1 MLSSALAEKEFYV
14 LKYILH
20 RLLAMIPVLL
30 GILLIVFT
38 LMFFSPGNPARQLLG
53 ANASEE
59 AVWQLEE
66 QLGLHDGFFVRFF
79 NYLKDIIFHF
89 DFGKSYSTGHPVM
102 EEVLSRFPYTLK
114 LAAWSAGI
122 AIVLGLITGIISAVR
137 QYSTFDNVATIVS
150 LIGVSMPNFWQGLIN
165 IIIFSVALKWLPS
178 SGSYGPEYWILPA
191 VTLGTSCAASVMRTT
206 RSSMLEVI
214 RQDYIRMARSKGQS
228 EFIVIMKHAFK
239 NALIPIITV
248 IGNMFGSLLGGS
260 VLVESVFAIPGLGKY
275 MIDAISERDYPVVLG
290 SVLFLAVCFS
300 LVNLLIDIIYCF
312 IDPRVI
318 EQYKKE
324 GLKKKNVAKEA
335 VANEA

>member
-1 MLSSALAEKEFYV
+1 MTR
-14 LKYILH
+14 YILH
-20 RLLAMIPVLL
+20 RLLAMIPVML

-53 ANASEE
+53 PHASEE

-66 QLGLHDGFFVRFF
+66 ELGLHDGFFKRFF
-79 NYLKDIIFHF
+79 DYLADIVFRFHF
-89 DFGKSYSTGHPVM
+89 GDSYSTGHPVM

-114 LAAWSAGI
+114 LAALSAII
-122 AIVLGLITGIISAVR
+122 AIVLGVVAGIISSVR
-137 QYSTFDNVATIVS
+137 QYSVFDNVATAVS

-165 IIIFSVALKWLPS
+165 IIVFSVALRWLPP

-206 RSSMLEVI
+206 RSSMLEVV
-214 RQDYIRMARSKGQS
+214 RQDYIRMARAKGQS
-228 EFIVIMKHAFK
+228 ELIVVMRHAFK

-248 IGNMFGSLLGGS
+248 VGNQFGSLLGGS

-300 LVNLLIDIIYCF
+300 LVNLLIDILYCF

-318 EQYKKE
+318 SQYKAAA
-324 GLKKKNVAKEA
+324 LKKAVVKQEA
-335 VANEA
+335 ANEA